1 MLTKTL
7 ASSTLSFY
15 RHVYP
20 RSTTQPLTIYL
31 QKQFNL
37 KSYSATTFLNAFT
50 QLTKVLSVDAEI
62 PQEMFDLWLRL
73 ADKYVFFSHSSF
85 PLLHYL
91 SSLVPPA
98 PFMFLFIL
106 VMSTYHYGRPA
117 NLTVIVNFLLRKGI
131 TDRDL
136 MPICKT
142 VCLLII

>member
-20 RSTTQPLTIYL
+20 RSTTQPLTIYI

-50 QLTKVLSVDAEI
+50 QLTKVLFVDAEI

-73 ADKYVFFSHSSF
+73 ADKYVFLSRSSF
-85 PLLHYL
+85 PLPPTLL
-91 SSLVPPA
+91 PSPSL
-98 PFMFLFIL
+98 FLFIL

-142 VCLLII
+142 V